1 MYTRKIL
8 KNGLTILKVPIV
20 GAKSVL
26 VDIFVKVG
34 SRQEDKRVNG
44 ISHFLEH
51 LFFKGS
57 KKYPSAQELSHA
69 LDAIGAEYN
78 ANTGKEHTQY
88 YIKAAKKH
96 FKFIFETLADVLQN
110 PVFAPAEIER
120 EKGVIIEEINMYEDT
135 PMRHVE
141 DVLEEVMW
149 PRHPLGRNIAGSRE
163 VVRQITRK
171 DILDYVA
178 TYYQPQNMVIAIT
191 GAYPDRDLD
200 KAVARHWAG
209 LLPKRFPNWLKVRE
223 VQKRP
228 CWKVESKKTEQC
240 HLALGFRSYDHNHP
254 NYIPQIVLSTI
265 LGGGMSS
272 RLFTEVRER
281 RGLAY
286 YVRAATS
293 NYQDTGNFVIQAGI
307 RLGSLKEVLET
318 IYSEL
323 RKIKNDPV
331 SAKELSKAKE
341 YLKGTLTLSLEQS
354 EALLG
359 WYLEQIAFRKK
370 VLEPEGAF
378 QLVDQV
384 TAPDLARV
392 ARDIFRAKNFSA
404 AIIGQQGAAE
414 SYQKLL
420 KNPDLL

>member
-1 MYTRKIL
+1 MYHKRIL
-8 KNGLTILKVPIV
+8 KNGLTILKVPIPS
-20 GAKSVL
+20 AKSVL

-34 SRQEDKRVNG
+34 SRQEDKRING

-57 KKYPSAQELSHA
+57 KKYPTALALSHA

-96 FKFIFETLADVLQN
+96 FRFIFETLTDVLQN
-110 PVFAPAEIER
+110 PVMAPEEIER

-141 DVLEEVMW
+141 DMLEEVMW
-149 PRHPLGRNIAGSRE
+149 PNHPLGKNIAGTRE
-163 VVRQITRK
+163 VIKKITRA

-178 TYYQPQNMVIAIT
+178 TYYQPQNMIIAVT

-209 LLPKRFPNWLKVRE
+209 RRAKKFPNWLKVRE
-223 VQKRP
+223 RQKRP
-228 CWKVESKKTEQC
+228 QCKIESKKTEQC
-240 HLALGFRSYDHNHP
+240 HLALGFRSYDHNHRD
-254 NYIPQIVLSTI
+254 YIPQIVLATI

-272 RLFTEVRER
+272 RLFTEIRER

-286 YVRAATS
+286 YVRTATS
-293 NYQDTGNFVIQAGI
+293 NYLDTGNFVIQAGI
-307 RLGSLKEVLET
+307 RLGSLAEALET
-318 IYSEL
+318 IYTEL
-323 RKIKNDPV
+323 RKMKNEPV

-341 YLKGTLTLSLEQS
+341 YLKGTLTLSLEAS
-354 EALLG
+354 EARLA
-359 WYLEQIAFRKK
+359 WYLEQTAFRKK

-378 QLVDQV
+378 ARIDKI
-384 TAPDLARV
+384 TSRDIARV
-392 ARDIFRAKNFSA
+392 ARDIFQSRKLSC
-404 AIIGQQGAAE
+404 AIVGQKPNQATL
-414 SYQKLL
+414 QRLL
-420 KNPDLL
+420 KTPNLV